1 MFRNWI
7 KVVWQHTKKHPGYA
21 VINVAGLAV
30 GLAFALLIFLW
41 VQLEFSV
48 DRFHEQ
54 LDSLFLV
61 AFSCEG
67 DRYFGGATV
76 GATAKHLRETDPK
89 SAPHATRWS
98 LTPFSQRL
106 RNADDVPFSCSGRYA
121 DPDFFEIF
129 SFPFVAGSPDAAL
142 IDPSSIV
149 ITESLAHK
157 LFGKT
162 NVLGETV
169 REEAGSVFMVTGVV
183 ADPPLN
189 TNLTFEFLVPAET
202 ANEIFNQWDIKCL
215 QTYVKLAA
223 GADPKQ
229 VSAEIRDVYN
239 DHNPGAYPND
249 YYLSPLKDQHLHD
262 LSGGGRIV
270 YILVFSAL
278 AVAVLLI
285 ACINFMN
292 LATARA
298 ELRFKEI
305 GVKKTI
311 GATRVELALQFLGES
326 LLISMVAFVLAVVL
340 VEWTLPFLA
349 DLVRMP
355 LQLNMVWSNLPV
367 LLAIALATGVIAGSY
382 PAFYLSSL
390 QPLAVL
396 SSRRPGRTVTSNFRA
411 AMIRKALVVIQF
423 SVSIIFLVAI
433 VVIIR
438 QLGYLRDM
446 DLGYDRDH
454 LAVVNLPRPLVPKAE
469 IVKNELLQHASI
481 SSASV
486 SSQTVARWSTSF
498 GIDWPG
504 KLADQVFD
512 VGYNDIDYDFLE
524 TFGLEMRAGRFFSR
538 EFSTDLRGSCVVN
551 QALVRAMGVT
561 DPVGMEI
568 TIAPDSSFESKAT
581 IIGVIQDFN
590 TESAHSRVRPF
601 LMRLTSTG
609 SYLWLRVSGH
619 NLDTTLD
626 SIRTTVKELAP
637 DSYVGCRMLNDDLGG
652 LYTIEKL
659 TGLVIALITSL
670 AVFISCLGL
679 LGLTAFTAEQS
690 DQGDRYPQGPWR
702 RGAGYLAAAHA
713 GGGDPGCDRRSH
725 RLSHSLPGDEPL
737 AGDFCLSHNSQP
749 AGALCRHDCGPG
761 AGAADRVPAGA
772 ACSCDQPNRCHSLR
786 VGGTVMIKTRRYDQ
800 DLSDR

>member
-30 GLAFALLIFLW
+30 GLAIALLIFLW

-76 GATAKHLRETDPK
+76 GATAKHLRETNPEIT
-89 SAPHATRWS
+89 HATRWS

-106 RNADDVPFSCSGRYA
+106 RNANDVPFSCSGRYA

-149 ITESLAHK
+149 IIESLAQK

-169 REEAGSVFMVTGVV
+169 REEGGSVFMVTGVV
-183 ADPPLN
+183 ADPPPN
-189 TNLTFEFLVPAET
+189 TKLTFEFLVPAET
-202 ANEIFNQWDIKCL
+202 GGEIFNQWDIKCL

-229 VSAEIRDVYN
+229 VSAGIRDVYN

-249 YYLSPLKDQHLHD
+249 YYLSPVKDQHLHD

-311 GATRVELALQFLGES
+311 GATRGELALQFLGES

-355 LQLNMVWSNLPV
+355 LQLNMVWSNLPG

-396 SSRRPGRTVTSNFRA
+396 SSRRPGRTVTSHFRA

-446 DLGYDRDH
+446 DLGYDRDR
-454 LAVVNLPRPLVPKAE
+454 LAVVTLPRPLVSKAE
-469 IVKNELLQHASI
+469 IVKTELLQHASI
-481 SSASV
+481 STASV
-486 SSQTVARWSTSF
+486 SRQTVARWSSSF

-512 VGYNDIDYDFLE
+512 VGYNEIDHDFLE

-561 DPVGMEI
+561 DPVGLEI
-568 TIAPDSSFESKAT
+568 TIAPDSSIESKAT

-590 TESAHSRVRPF
+590 TESAHSQVRPF

-619 NLDTTLD
+619 NLGTTLG

-679 LGLTAFTAEQS
+679 LGLTAFTAEQRTKEIGIRKVLGAEVRDILQLLMREVVILVAIAGLIACPIAYLVMS
-690 DQGDRYPQGPWR
+690 RWLETFAFRTTVSLQVLFAATIAVLVLALLTVFRQARRAAVINPIDAIRY
-702 RGAGYLAAAHA
+702 
-713 GGGDPGCDRRSH
+713 
-725 RLSHSLPGDEPL
+725 E
-737 AGDFCLSHNSQP
+737 
-749 AGALCRHDCGPG
+749 
-761 AGAADRVPAGA
+761 
-772 ACSCDQPNRCHSLR
+772 
-786 VGGTVMIKTRRYDQ
+786 
-800 DLSDR
+800 